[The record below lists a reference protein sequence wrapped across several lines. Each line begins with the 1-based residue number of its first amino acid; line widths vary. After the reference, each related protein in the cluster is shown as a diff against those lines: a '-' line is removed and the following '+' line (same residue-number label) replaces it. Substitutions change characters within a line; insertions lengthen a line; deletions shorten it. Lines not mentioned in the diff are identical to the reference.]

1 MSEKNY
7 VNMGSILCYKTNQFL
22 AFSKPAGL
30 SVQSKD
36 SAGLQQFANAYA
48 KRALHLIHRID
59 QPVSGIVLF
68 GRNAKAASA
77 ISRQFS
83 EGKISRIYHAVVENK
98 PEKDQDTLVHFLIA
112 QKQGNKSV
120 IAENAEE
127 TDAKECQLSYKYM
140 ASSDTYHLLEVT
152 LVTGRHHQIRAQ
164 LAAAGMPIKGDVK
177 YGARRAN
184 KDRSIHLHG
193 SKLSFDHPVSKER
206 VTIEAEWPDEV
217 LWNHF
222 REEVK

>member
-22 AFSKPAGL
+22 AFNKPPGL
-30 SVQSKD
+30 PVQSKETE
-36 SAGLQQFANAYA
+36 GLYQFANAYA

-68 GRNAKAASA
+68 GRNPKAAGA

-83 EGKISRIYHAVVENK
+83 EGKISRIYHAIVENK
-98 PEKDQDTLVHFLIA
+98 PEKAQDTLVHHLIA
-112 QKQGNKSV
+112 QKQANKSR
-120 IAENAEE
+120 IAEDPEDLN
-127 TDAKECQLSYKYM
+127 AKECPLSEKYVG
-140 ASSDTYHLLEVT
+140 SSDVYHLLEVT

-164 LAAAGMPIKGDVK
+164 LSAAGMPIKGDVK

-184 KDRSIHLHG
+184 KDRSIHLHA
-193 SKLSFDHPVSKER
+193 STLSFDHPVSKER
-206 VTIEAEWPDEV
+206 VTVASEWPDEV

-222 REEVK
+222 RKAAV